1 MYTSPS
7 QIVISLCLSIIYTQT
22 RVWFGSTVCKIPFC
36 TDRNSNKSLTY
47 PLKWAMIKLK
57 SLFRRGQGPSGS
69 SKQTSNAN
77 SQIRGAASTSSL
89 NSIGLSTASSSSTAT
104 AATPKSTK
112 ATLKKIPH
120 TGSNDLFDSTFRES
134 HESLDLKNS
143 SSPKLYST
151 SSGGEST
158 SGFISSLANS
168 KSHSSIVVGS
178 SSSTVLSTSPAS
190 TPQHSKRRTR
200 IEQLFQ
206 TSIPMTDHS
215 PDKLVLGTTSAHQQ
229 AVTPNTAISVHKTL
243 TTELKDSDT
252 EIGADDGCGSCY
264 SSSMRDLLSD
274 ELPEDCT
281 FNGNDEIQVISQ
293 SIRESI
299 MDKFTIFFFVLF
311 CSNIK
316 SSTNYRRIWNK

>member
-1 MYTSPS
+1 
-7 QIVISLCLSIIYTQT
+7 
-22 RVWFGSTVCKIPFC
+22 
-36 TDRNSNKSLTY
+36 
-47 PLKWAMIKLK
+47 MIKLK

-69 SKQTSNAN
+69 SKQSSNSN
-77 SQIRGAASTSSL
+77 SQIHGAASTSSL

-134 HESLDLKNS
+134 HESLDIKNS

-168 KSHSSIVVGS
+168 KSHSSIAVGS
-178 SSSTVLSTSPAS
+178 GSTVLSTSPAS

-215 PDKLVLGTTSAHQQ
+215 SDKLVLGTTPSHQ
-229 AVTPNTAISVHKTL
+229 AVTQNTATSVHKTL
-243 TTELKDSDT
+243 AHELKDSDT

-281 FNGNDEIQVISQ
+281 FNGNDEIQVNLLI
-293 SIRESI
+293 II
-299 MDKFTIFFFVLF
+299 VIG
-311 CSNIK
+311 
-316 SSTNYRRIWNK
+316 